1 MLISLHLLASA
12 SRYSPMAEALC
23 SGLKRSGWL
32 RLLRGPLNAT
42 FAASS
47 AGCFTPKPVPSLAWA
62 LGCRSDPA
70 HCKAQ
75 SWLLHGLPV
84 LSLTWAA
91 CLQVWP
97 QLAVC
102 TV

>member
-1 MLISLHLLASA
+1 MLRSLHLLASA
-12 SRYSPMAEALC
+12 SRYSPTAKIGVLQAVERSAWLQAAWPSQCNMCCLLC
-23 SGLKRSGWL
+23 
-32 RLLRGPLNAT
+32 
-42 FAASS
+42 
-47 AGCFTPKPVPSLAWA
+47 
-62 LGCRSDPA
+62 
-70 HCKAQ
+70 
-75 SWLLHGLPV
+75 WLLHV